1 MENNFLIIKNGLY
14 IIEFNV
20 VYDNKFDRIFLEFY
34 DEDFNILLCERPYM
48 FTLEDSYFINDA
60 ENWIKKYIKK
70 KYLLPF
76 LCGYK
81 INIISKINYLEKLQ
95 LILDSD
101 GN

>member
-34 DEDFNILLCERPYM
+34 DENLNILSCERPYM
-48 FTLEDSYFINDA
+48 FTLDDNYFINDIK
-60 ENWIKKYIKK
+60 NWIIKYIKK

-76 LCGYK
+76 LCGYE
-81 INIISKINYLEKLQ
+81 INIISKKTYLEKLQ
-95 LILDSD
+95 LIIDS
-101 GN
+101 N